1 MRKFLYLSASGA
13 AMMLLILNA
22 EASTAAAAQAVEIC
36 IRTVIPGLFP
46 FFVLSGYLTRY
57 ISGGRWIPPLFRM
70 QENCSGVILTG
81 LLCGYPVGAKA
92 AAEARKS
99 GQISE
104 HQAQRLLYFCSQAGP
119 SFLFG
124 IVAAKFDNLQF
135 AWILWFIQ
143 IASALTVA
151 HLIPVSDTSV
161 KLEHISVTYS
171 DNPMYSA
178 LKAMGAVCGWVI
190 IFSVII
196 RFLKDWVLW
205 VFPEEFQILLCG
217 MLELTSG
224 CLMLREME
232 STAVRFLLASVM
244 LNFGGLC
251 VLLQTVSVTSGLKI
265 KNYFLGKMMQTGF
278 AFLYACLFLGI
289 WSALIPI
296 GCIFFAKFILIPGK
310 KYSNL
315 LKNSV

>member
-1 MRKFLYLSASGA
+1 
-13 AMMLLILNA
+13 
-22 EASTAAAAQAVEIC
+22 
-36 IRTVIPGLFP
+36 
-46 FFVLSGYLTRY
+46 
-57 ISGGRWIPPLFRM
+57 
-70 QENCSGVILTG
+70 
-81 LLCGYPVGAKA
+81 
-92 AAEARKS
+92 
-99 GQISE
+99 
-104 HQAQRLLYFCSQAGP
+104 
-119 SFLFG
+119 
-124 IVAAKFDNLQF
+124 
-135 AWILWFIQ
+135 
-143 IASALTVA
+143 
-151 HLIPVSDTSV
+151 
-161 KLEHISVTYS
+161 
-171 DNPMYSA
+171 MYSA

-296 GCIFFAKFILIPGK
+296 GCIFFAKSILIPGK